1 VRIGLMGGTFD
12 PPHTGHLLAASDAL
26 DHLSLDRLVFI
37 PAAQQPLKQHQ
48 TSSPAGHR
56 LRMVQTMAEGE
67 SRLAVDEIEV
77 ARTGL
82 SFTVDTLAE
91 YARRFPDAERFFL
104 LGVDAFALLDQWRDA
119 ARVVSLA
126 HFVVMTRASGPEAS
140 HVTNL
145 ETVSSTVR
153 TIGGAGAASPDVMN
167 LRRIDVSSTEIRER
181 VRTGRSIRG
190 FVTDGVAQYI
200 EINGLY
206 R

>member
-1 VRIGLMGGTFD
+1 MGGTFD

-48 TSSPAGHR
+48 LAAPATHR
-56 LRMVQTMAEGE
+56 LRMVQTMAEGDPHLE
-67 SRLAVDEIEV
+67 VDEIEV
-77 ARTGL
+77 ARSGL
-82 SFTVDTLAE
+82 SFSVDTLAE
-91 YARRFPDAERFFL
+91 YARRSPNAERFFL

-126 HFVVMTRASGPEAS
+126 HFVVMTRASGPAAS
-140 HVTNL
+140 HATDL
-145 ETVSSTVR
+145 DTVSSKVR
-153 TIGGAGAASPDVMN
+153 AIGGAQAAAPDVMN
-167 LRRIDVSSTEIRER
+167 VRRIDVSSTEIRER
-181 VRTGRSIRG
+181 VRSGRSIRG